1 MRMNKEGFIQQL
13 QECLYGEVDNNTI
26 LDSVS
31 YYRSYIEEQIGT
43 GKSEQQV
50 LDELGDAAFIAKSI
64 IDANERGNIRRTKV
78 EEETVHYGDP
88 YKEME
93 KEERK
98 QNIEKKASNVLHWVI
113 GIAILIV
120 VIAVVGTIAK
130 ILLPFIIVIAA
141 VVFIKRLFEG
151 RY

>member
-1 MRMNKEGFIQQL
+1 MNKEGFIQEL
-13 QECLYGEVDNNTI
+13 QECLYGEVDNNII

-50 LDELGDAAFIAKSI
+50 LEELGDAAFIAKSI
-64 IDANERGNIRRTKV
+64 IDANESGNIKRTRS

-88 YKEME
+88 YEEME
-93 KEERK
+93 KQERR
-98 QNIEKKASNVLHWVI
+98 QNIEKKTSNILHWII

-120 VIAVVGTIAK
+120 VITVVGTIAK
-130 ILLPFIIVIAA
+130 ILLPFIVVLA
-141 VVFIKRLFEG
+141 VVLFIKRLFDG

>member
-1 MRMNKEGFIQQL
+1 MSMNKEGFIQEL
-13 QECLYGEVDNNTI
+13 QECLYGEVDNNII

-31 YYRSYIEEQIGT
+31 YYRGYIEEQMGT

-64 IDANERGNIRRTKV
+64 IDANERGNVKRTRQ

-88 YKEME
+88 YEEME
-93 KEERK
+93 KQERR
-98 QNIEKKASNVLHWVI
+98 QNIEKKTSNILHLII

-130 ILLPFIIVIAA
+130 ILLPFIIVFAV
-141 VVFIKRLFEG
+141 VVFIKRLFDG